1 EEIKGAPPP
10 EPAFRHD
17 KCAGLTYRV
26 FFVVVP
32 DSLCYLLGGRLAWLT
47 SAGFGSIINQP
58 LEEYMATM
66 REAEVLSARKDR
78 KLSGIGATEDQMD
91 MRGTIPQRTDKI
103 GTKIE
108 DEAGTGEQ
116 DSQGG

>member
-1 EEIKGAPPP
+1 M
-10 EPAFRHD
+10 PATQQADAELTRQD
-17 KCAGLTYRV
+17 K
-26 FFVVVP
+26 
-32 DSLCYLLGGRLAWLT
+32 
-47 SAGFGSIINQP
+47 
-58 LEEYMATM
+58 
-66 REAEVLSARKDR
+66 

-91 MRGTIPQRTDKI
+91 VRGTIPQRTDKI

>member
-1 EEIKGAPPP
+1 MPAPQQADA
-10 EPAFRHD
+10 ETTRRD
-17 KCAGLTYRV
+17 K
-26 FFVVVP
+26 
-32 DSLCYLLGGRLAWLT
+32 
-47 SAGFGSIINQP
+47 
-58 LEEYMATM
+58 
-66 REAEVLSARKDR
+66 

-91 MRGTIPQRTDKI
+91 VRGTIPQRTDKI

>member
-1 EEIKGAPPP
+1 
-10 EPAFRHD
+10 
-17 KCAGLTYRV
+17 
-26 FFVVVP
+26 
-32 DSLCYLLGGRLAWLT
+32 
-47 SAGFGSIINQP
+47 
-58 LEEYMATM
+58 MATM